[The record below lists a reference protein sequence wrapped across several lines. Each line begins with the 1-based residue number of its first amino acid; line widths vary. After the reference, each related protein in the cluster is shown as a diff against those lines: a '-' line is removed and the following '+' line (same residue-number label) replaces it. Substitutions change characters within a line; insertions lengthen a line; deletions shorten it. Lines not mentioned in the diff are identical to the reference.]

1 MAINNK
7 SYEEYDSFL
16 NYSDRS
22 LAGKI
27 KKESTL
33 SLSNRDAKQYLEEL
47 ISIDE
52 IKSLHTSGD
61 AENLDK
67 AINI

>member
-1 MAINNK
+1 M
-7 SYEEYDSFL
+7 
-16 NYSDRS
+16 
-22 LAGKI
+22 
-27 KKESTL
+27 
-33 SLSNRDAKQYLEEL
+33 SNRDAKQYLEEL

-67 AINI
+67 AYKYIKKYIGDPDEGLSGDEQEAMDFVNFLLNNVG